1 MAIWLFFNF
10 LIAGFVLLFDGVV
23 QLCVRKKTGPWKE
36 GGASL
41 LAGAIIAVVPLF
53 VALTGIRLDLYSS
66 CLVIAGLVLALN
78 GVMQLCVRK
87 KTGPWKEGGASLLA
101 GAIIAVVPLFLAL
114 TGILFWHVFMSWLI
128 NGTLAT
134 GYVIWWSFIIAGL
147 VLALNGVVQ
156 LCVRKKTGPWKEG
169 GASLLAGAIIAVV
182 PVFGVVLAV
191 LTPTPPAFGLMCLG
205 SATAGP
211 VLAFNGVVQLCVRK
225 KTGRWKEGGA
235 SLLAGAIIAVVHL
248 VPSACSL

>member
-41 LAGAIIAVVPLF
+41 LAGAIIAGVPLF
-53 VALTGIRLDLYSS
+53 VALTGIRLDVSSS

-78 GVMQLCVRK
+78 GVVQLCVRK

-101 GAIIAVVPLFLAL
+101 GAIIAGVPLFLAL
-114 TGILFWHVFMSWLI
+114 TGILLDVFVSWLL

-147 VLALNGVVQ
+147 VLAFNGVVQ

-191 LTPTPPAFGLMCLG
+191 LTPTPPAFSLMCLG

-211 VLAFNGVVQLCVRK
+211 VLALNGVVQLCVRK

-248 VPSACSL
+248 VPFACLL